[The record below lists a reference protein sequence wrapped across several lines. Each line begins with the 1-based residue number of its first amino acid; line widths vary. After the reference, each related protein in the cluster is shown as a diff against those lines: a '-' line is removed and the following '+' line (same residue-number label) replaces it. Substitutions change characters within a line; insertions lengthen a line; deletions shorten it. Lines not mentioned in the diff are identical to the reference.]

1 MNKALTKMR
10 LNRRPSQS
18 PASNLIRP
26 AYRVMASSNG
36 SGPSW
41 THPARWVSLVPRS
54 SRGTSAVV
62 LLIGL
67 IAASHLGAQ
76 QVNNTGRRSQATRK
90 ELEAT
95 LAAMP
100 AAQQNS
106 TEAQM
111 IKDRLAHGDFKVGDR
126 VTLYIEGEAK
136 PVDTLTVTPAQ
147 TVVIPGLS
155 EVNLQGVLR
164 SELEDQVVAQL
175 RKYLR
180 NPVVRAQALIR
191 IGLIGEFR
199 NPGYYSFPADT
210 PLNDTFAAAGGLSN
224 NSDISK
230 TTLKRGDDIIWHPEE
245 LKPQL
250 AAGATL
256 DQMDLQSGDVLKVGS
271 HGGGALTA
279 LQIASLAIGVT
290 LGVITLV
297 AVLGK

>member
-1 MNKALTKMR
+1 MNKALTKVR
-10 LNRRPSQS
+10 LDRSASRT
-18 PASNLIRP
+18 PASNLICP
-26 AYRVMASSNG
+26 GYRVMANSNG

-54 SRGTSAVV
+54 SRGASVV
-62 LLIGL
+62 LLLIGL
-67 IAASHLGAQ
+67 IAANHLGAQ
-76 QVNNTGRRSQATRK
+76 QSLTGRRSQATRK
-90 ELEAT
+90 ELEAA
-95 LAAMP
+95 LAGMP

-147 TVVIPGLS
+147 TVVIPGLA

-191 IGLIGEFR
+191 IGLLGEFR
-199 NPGYYSFPADT
+199 NPGYYSFPAET
-210 PLNDTFAAAGGLSN
+210 PLNDTFVAAGGLSN
-224 NSDISK
+224 NSDLSK
-230 TTLKRGDDIIWHPEE
+230 TTMRRGDDIIWHPEE

-271 HGGGALTA
+271 HGGGALSA

>member
-1 MNKALTKMR
+1 M
-10 LNRRPSQS
+10 
-18 PASNLIRP
+18 
-26 AYRVMASSNG
+26 
-36 SGPSW
+36 
-41 THPARWVSLVPRS
+41 VSRS
-54 SRGTSAVV
+54 SRGMSVVV
-62 LLIGL
+62 LLMGL
-67 IAASHLGAQ
+67 VAWSHLGAQ
-76 QVNNTGRRSQATRK
+76 QTSGRRAQATRK

-95 LAAMP
+95 LASMP
-100 AAQQNS
+100 AAQQNG
-106 TEAQM
+106 TEASL
-111 IKDRLAHGDFKVGDR
+111 IRDRLQHGDFRVGDR

-136 PVDTLTVTPAQ
+136 PVDTLTVSATQ
-147 TVVIPGLS
+147 TITIPGLS

-191 IGLIGEFR
+191 IGLVGEFR

-210 PLNDTFAAAGGLSN
+210 PLSDTFAAAGGLGN
-224 NSDISK
+224 NVDVSK
-230 TTLKRGDDIIWHPEE
+230 TVLRRGDNIIWHPED
-245 LKPQL
+245 LRPQL

-256 DQMDLQSGDVLKVGS
+256 DQMDLQSGDVLNMGHK
-271 HGGGALTA
+271 GGGALTA